1 MRWGRCYF
9 AAQAIAGAL
18 WWIGVAVSPELRFAT
33 LGSLDVPLMAL
44 LDLPLFVGA
53 SAVAAFGS
61 RIAAVIATGW
71 TLIVTLGLSVF
82 ATMTTEAGWG
92 VLAMIAASTGSLIAL
107 CLVVFGRVP
116 TEWALVGPLGFRA
129 ADATRSTRAHV
140 VATFVQLTVFW
151 GLFLVVIPVVIA
163 FFERRWALGLALTP
177 AEAAAATAIGVVVL
191 AVASALGIWSAV
203 AMSTK
208 GEGTP
213 LPSAMANRLVIAGPY
228 RYVRNPMALSGV
240 LQAASVGLLLS
251 SWLVVAYAIVG
262 AFYWNL
268 AVRPLEEGDLE
279 ARFGDEFAG
288 YRRAVRC
295 WWPRMRPFVG
305 EQPTAEIR
313 S

>member
-1 MRWGRCYF
+1 MRWGRRYF
-9 AAQAIAGAL
+9 AVQAIAGAL
-18 WWIGVAVSPELRFAT
+18 WWIAVAISPMVRSAT
-33 LGSLDVPLMAL
+33 LGSLDAPLMAL

-53 SAVAAFGS
+53 SAVAAVGS
-61 RIAAVIATGW
+61 RIAAVVATGW
-71 TLIVTLGLSVF
+71 TLVVTLGLAVY

-92 VLAMIAASTGSLIAL
+92 VLAMITASTGSVIAL

-116 TEWALVGPLGFRA
+116 TEWALIGPLGFRA
-129 ADATRSTRAHV
+129 ADATRSTRVHV

-163 FFERRWALGLALTP
+163 FFERSWALDVTLPTAV
-177 AEAAAATAIGVVVL
+177 AVRAATATGVVVL
-191 AVASALGIWSAV
+191 VLASALGIWSAV

-279 ARFGDEFAG
+279 ARFGDEFAR

-295 WWPRMRPFVG
+295 WWPRVRPFIG
-305 EQPTAEIR
+305 ERPTVDA
-313 S
+313 